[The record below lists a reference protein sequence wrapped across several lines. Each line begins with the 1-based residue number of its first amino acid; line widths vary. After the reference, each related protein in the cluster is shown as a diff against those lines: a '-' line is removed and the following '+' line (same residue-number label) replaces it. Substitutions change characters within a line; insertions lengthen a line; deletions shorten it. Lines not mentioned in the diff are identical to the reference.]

1 MGNNDSD
8 NGNYSSNFYTNI
20 ERRKYK
26 INKKMETDVLIVGA
40 TTGGLI
46 LSLDLF
52 RKNIKHIIID
62 SCESNIKNKKINEQY
77 LLYPRTLEML
87 HDLNLL
93 PEILAN
99 SLKLTGINFY
109 IQNKL
114 INQSSKNFFQSI
126 NGNMPYMLSINK
138 MSLNKILLKKIK
150 LNGSII
156 WYNTLLSPIQNQTP
170 KFISYNNYSDQ
181 NEHTEKLS
189 TNNKS
194 DFHHE
199 NIKVKKLYTLPSLLK
214 NREIKNA
221 LIKNDNKMENNI
233 ETQSTSK
240 SVSNEK
246 DNSIDMNLITSNS
259 NSIFSNLSNKN
270 VSSDF
275 SFYCSTD
282 TNYSHPYD
290 ISDKTYN
297 SDPSFLGK
305 YSSEE
310 NNKYKIEGYI
320 EKKYSNNNGN
330 SDLNMFYEK
339 KDNKNIQKNCNITG
353 TTVRVK
359 HNYTYWDGEKNHLK
373 NLRINKNEKEKKNK
387 KKKYYSYIKSKF
399 IVGVD
404 GKHSLVRKL
413 FNIKMEEKQNND
425 IEYISADICAKWSN
439 EMHYYNLSLFQSE
452 YGFITCF
459 PIFFDIANVDEN
471 NFYSTDP
478 KFKDTIKNMKKELYI
493 RKNHSYYSNSKK
505 NSNKSIKNES
515 FKMSNPQKLS
525 IHTLSSSPIRTT
537 AGSNNKGIQKI
548 RNNIAFVKRYVQSE
562 TGKKDDIAHDKSLQR
577 KDVEENKQSLY
588 MPNQKRNRFNKSHT
602 NEIMEREVYK
612 KKELFKTNKPKSVCQ
627 KINDYHE
634 KQNNILTNKGM
645 INISLEKK
653 KTKEYFMNFIKKY
666 EEKFACYIKNGK
678 ENSEEKVT
686 KENGEEKVTKENGE
700 EKVTKEN
707 GEEKVTKEGNEERV
721 ENSLGT
727 LEMCLSQNR
736 GEIKNEENYH
746 KSNTSS
752 IFTTKE
758 SDQELAKHFLQKGQT
773 ASVSTTENDTSSIL
787 IKNKNKNKNK
797 ETSPNESLKEDTDN
811 NYVDALS
818 NNSMNEINN
827 RASKYAKLG
836 IYNWHITICRKIDK
850 FSQNKFLYPIK
861 KSKEIKYIEVIK
873 LINKIFPNT
882 ELYYLYNLKIG
893 IHKDK
898 ICRNYYNNYVVLA
911 GEANCFYNPL
921 FNVSV
926 NLTIHDIYNIG
937 WKLKYIINYG
947 CTLILLE
954 GYEKERKYISEKVVS
969 WNREKLNFVFIN
981 NNGNNNICA
990 YYNIF
995 FLKFFAYI
1003 FQKFPTN
1010 YNIFEKIYLSTFLL
1024 QHNYT
1029 NYVINNT
1036 RNVFFCNKNN
1046 NIYADRAKNCILKF
1060 ISSFNKSKENKN
1072 VSLYDYLKNQMHTLI
1087 LCINITK
1094 EEKPICNY
1102 ITTQLLKNKYNKKLS
1117 YTYDKPAL
1125 KKLIKIARLTHNI
1138 MGKKGT
1144 QNNNTNC
1151 REQPFLKIL
1160 WILCNQNK
1168 SDFIQTNTSICSAN
1182 FNVYTRN
1189 FTTSSYNIPNELIN
1203 TIKDSKIKDQVILYD
1218 FINDFQKQYNINF
1231 YLPNNLI
1238 YQPNFQSAIY
1248 IFIQPDFH
1256 ITHINY
1262 VNDDNQIASF
1272 LDHVYNFYG

>member
-1 MGNNDSD
+1 MDNNNDENENENENGSD
-8 NGNYSSNFYTNI
+8 FSNFSNFYTNI
-20 ERRKYK
+20 KRRKDK
-26 INKKMETDVLIVGA
+26 INKRMETDVLIVGA

-62 SCESNIKNKKINEQY
+62 SCEKNVENTKINEQY

-87 HDLNLL
+87 HDLNIL
-93 PEILAN
+93 PEILSN

-150 LNGSII
+150 LNGSKI
-156 WYNTLLSPIQNQTP
+156 WYNTLLSPIQNQSTHFINCNEQNKSSENISKNNKL
-170 KFISYNNYSDQ
+170 KFYYNNV
-181 NEHTEKLS
+181 
-189 TNNKS
+189 
-194 DFHHE
+194 
-199 NIKVKKLYTLPSLLK
+199 KVKKLYTLPSLLK
-214 NREIKNA
+214 NREVKNA
-221 LIKNDNKMENNI
+221 LIKNNNNI
-233 ETQSTSK
+233 ENNNESYNTSK
-240 SVSNEK
+240 NISDEK
-246 DNSIDMNLITSNS
+246 DNTIDINLITSNS

-270 VSSDF
+270 ISSNF

-282 TNYSHPYD
+282 SNDTPSYD
-290 ISDKTYN
+290 NSDKTYSSN
-297 SDPSFLGK
+297 TSCLSKFSSDI
-305 YSSEE
+305 

-320 EKKYSNNNGN
+320 KKTHDINNENNNPN
-330 SDLNMFYEK
+330 IFCEKNNPNIFYEK
-339 KDNKNIQKNCNITG
+339 NNPNIFCEKNNPNIFCEKNDPNIFYEKNARNGNITG
-353 TTVRVK
+353 ATVRVK
-359 HNYTYWDGEKNHLK
+359 HNYNYWDMEKN
-373 NLRINKNEKEKKNK
+373 N
-387 KKKYYSYIKSKF
+387 SK
-399 IVGVD
+399 IGVD
-404 GKHSLVRKL
+404 GKHSIVRKL
-413 FNIKMEEKQNND
+413 FNIKMKENENND

-452 YGFITCF
+452 YGFVTCF
-459 PIFFDIANVDEN
+459 PIFFDISNVDEN
-471 NFYSTDP
+471 NFYSTNP
-478 KFKDTIKNMKKELYI
+478 KFKDTIKNMKKEVYI
-493 RKNHSYYSNSKK
+493 RKNNTSSNYKK
-505 NSNKSIKNES
+505 TLTKPIKKES
-515 FKMSNPQKLS
+515 FEIENPQKLT
-525 IHTLSSSPIRTT
+525 INTLSGLPINTLSGLPINT
-537 AGSNNKGIQKI
+537 LSGLPINTLSGLPVDTLSGLPKCNTMEP
-548 RNNIAFVKRYVQSE
+548 NNITFIKKYVQKERDKPRE
-562 TGKKDDIAHDKSLQR
+562 TIHDKLLQQNDIEDN
-577 KDVEENKQSLY
+577 KFHNYYDDNKQNL
-588 MPNQKRNRFNKSHT
+588 NKLIQKRNRFNKSYT
-602 NEIMEREVYK
+602 NEILEKDIYK
-612 KKELFKTNKPKSVCQ
+612 KKNLFKMNKPKSVCQ

-634 KQNNILTNKGM
+634 KQNNILMNKCLVEKNELN
-645 INISLEKK
+645 INLEKK

-666 EEKFACYIKNGK
+666 EEKFTYYIKNYDNK
-678 ENSEEKVT
+678 FPKDF
-686 KENGEEKVTKENGE
+686 
-700 EKVTKEN
+700 
-707 GEEKVTKEGNEERV
+707 
-721 ENSLGT
+721 
-727 LEMCLSQNR
+727 SQKNKTTSFS
-736 GEIKNEENYH
+736 IK
-746 KSNTSS
+746 
-752 IFTTKE
+752 
-758 SDQELAKHFLQKGQT
+758 
-773 ASVSTTENDTSSIL
+773 ENDTNSIL
-787 IKNKNKNKNK
+787 IKNKNTENL
-797 ETSPNESLKEDTDN
+797 TNESLKEDTDN

-827 RASKYAKLG
+827 RASEYAKLG

-850 FSQNKFLYPIK
+850 SSQNKYLYPIK

-898 ICRNYYNNYVVLA
+898 ICTNYYNNYVVLA

-937 WKLKYIINYG
+937 WKLKYIISHG

-969 WNREKLNFVFIN
+969 WNRDKLNFIFIN
-981 NNGNNNICA
+981 NNGNNNNICT
-990 YYNIF
+990 YYNILF
-995 FLKFFAYI
+995 FKFFAYI

-1010 YNIFEKIYLSTFLL
+1010 YNIFEKLYLSTFLL

-1036 RNVFFCNKNN
+1036 RNIFFCNKNN
-1046 NIYADRAKNCILKF
+1046 NICADRAKNCILKF
-1060 ISSFNKSKENKN
+1060 ISSFNKIKENKN

-1087 LCINITK
+1087 LCINISK
-1094 EEKPICNY
+1094 KDKPICNY
-1102 ITTQLLKNKYNKKLS
+1102 ITTHLLKNKYNKKYYNNQFA
-1117 YTYDKPAL
+1117 YTYDKAAL

-1144 QNNNTNC
+1144 KNNNNNC
-1151 REQPFLKIL
+1151 RHQPFLKIL

-1168 SDFIQTNTSICSAN
+1168 SDFIQTNKSICSTN

-1189 FTTSSYNIPNELIN
+1189 FTISSYNIPNELIN
-1203 TIKDSKIKDQVILYD
+1203 TIKNSKIKDQVILYD

-1248 IFIQPDFH
+1248 IFIRPDFH

>member
-1 MGNNDSD
+1 MDNTDSE
-8 NGNYSSNFYTNI
+8 NGSYSSNFYTNI
-20 ERRKYK
+20 KRRKDK

-52 RKNIKHIIID
+52 RKNIKHIIVD
-62 SCESNIKNKKINEQY
+62 SCESNIENKKINEQY

-93 PEILAN
+93 PEILSN

-109 IQNKL
+109 MQNKL

-156 WYNTLLSPIQNQTP
+156 WYNTLISPIQNQSTNFINCNNYNERNKNTENLSKNNKL
-170 KFISYNNYSDQ
+170 KFHYNNV
-181 NEHTEKLS
+181 
-189 TNNKS
+189 
-194 DFHHE
+194 
-199 NIKVKKLYTLPSLLK
+199 KVKKLYTLPSLLK
-214 NREIKNA
+214 NREVENA
-221 LIKNDNKMENNI
+221 LIKNNKMENNDGSY
-233 ETQSTSK
+233 STSK
-240 SVSNEK
+240 NISDEK
-246 DNSIDMNLITSNS
+246 DSTIDINLITSSS
-259 NSIFSNLSNKN
+259 NSILSNLSNKN
-270 VSSDF
+270 ITSDF

-282 TNYSHPYD
+282 SNDTHPYGN
-290 ISDKTYN
+290 SNKTYISN
-297 SDPSFLGK
+297 TSCLSK
-305 YSSEE
+305 YSSYK

-320 EKKYSNNNGN
+320 KKKQNINNEKKNSNI
-330 SDLNMFYEK
+330 FYEK
-339 KDNKNIQKNCNITG
+339 KNTERNCNITG
-353 TTVRVK
+353 ATVRIK
-359 HNYTYWDGEKNHLK
+359 QNYTYWDIEKNNFK
-373 NLRINKNEKEKKNK
+373 NFKINKNEKDK
-387 KKKYYSYIKSKF
+387 KKKKRYYSSINSKF

-413 FNIKMEEKQNND
+413 FNIKMKENENND

-452 YGFITCF
+452 YGFVTCF

-471 NFYSTDP
+471 NFYSINP
-478 KFKDTIKNMKKELYI
+478 KFKNTIKNMKKELYI
-493 RKNHSYYSNSKK
+493 RKNNNTYSNSKK
-505 NSNKSIKNES
+505 IFNKSIKKES
-515 FKMSNPQKLS
+515 FKINSPQKSS
-525 IHTLSSSPIRTT
+525 INTLNTSPIY
-537 AGSNNKGIQKI
+537 NNKDIQKI
-548 RNNIAFVKRYVQSE
+548 ENNITLIKRYVQNERDKSSE
-562 TGKKDDIAHDKSLQR
+562 KEIIHDKLLQR
-577 KDVEENKQSLY
+577 NDIEDNKFRNYYDDNKQNLNN
-588 MPNQKRNRFNKSHT
+588 PIPKRNRFNKSYT
-602 NEIMEREVYK
+602 NEILEREIYK
-612 KKELFKTNKPKSVCQ
+612 KKKNFKMNKPKSVCQ
-627 KINDYHE
+627 KINDYNE
-634 KQNNILTNKGM
+634 KQNNILMNKCVVEKGALNM
-645 INISLEKK
+645 SLEKK
-653 KTKEYFMNFIKKY
+653 KTKEYFINFIKKY
-666 EEKFACYIKNGK
+666 EEKFTYYIKNYDK
-678 ENSEEKVT
+678 KNTPTIITIK
-686 KENGEEKVTKENGE
+686 
-700 EKVTKEN
+700 
-707 GEEKVTKEGNEERV
+707 GND
-721 ENSLGT
+721 NKFQKYFS
-727 LEMCLSQNR
+727 
-736 GEIKNEENYH
+736 
-746 KSNTSS
+746 
-752 IFTTKE
+752 
-758 SDQELAKHFLQKGQT
+758 QKGR
-773 ASVSTTENDTSSIL
+773 TTSFSIKENDTSSIL
-787 IKNKNKNKNK
+787 IRNKNK
-797 ETSPNESLKEDTDN
+797 EILTNESLKEDTDN

-818 NNSMNEINN
+818 NNSMNETNN
-827 RASKYAKLG
+827 RTSEYAKLG

-850 FSQNKFLYPIK
+850 CSQNKYLYPIK

-898 ICRNYYNNYVVLA
+898 ICTNYYNNYVVLA

-937 WKLKYIINYG
+937 WKLKYIINHG

-969 WNREKLNFVFIN
+969 WNREKLNFVFVN
-981 NNGNNNICA
+981 NNGNNNICT
-990 YYNIF
+990 YYNILF
-995 FLKFFAYI
+995 FKFFAYI
-1003 FQKFPTN
+1003 FQKFPIN
-1010 YNIFEKIYLSTFLL
+1010 YNIFEKLYLSTFLL

-1036 RNVFFCNKNN
+1036 RNIFFCNKNN
-1046 NIYADRAKNCILKF
+1046 NNICADRAKNCILKF
-1060 ISSFNKSKENKN
+1060 ISSFNKIKENKN

-1087 LCINITK
+1087 LCINISK
-1094 EEKPICNY
+1094 KEKPICNY
-1102 ITTQLLKNKYNKKLS
+1102 ITTHLLKNKYNKKNYSNQFS
-1117 YTYDKPAL
+1117 YTYDKLAL

-1144 QNNNTNC
+1144 QNNDNNC
-1151 REQPFLKIL
+1151 RGEPFLKIL

-1168 SDFIQTNTSICSAN
+1168 RNFIQTNTNICSTN

-1189 FTTSSYNIPNELIN
+1189 FTISSHNIPNELIN
-1203 TIKDSKIKDQVILYD
+1203 TIKNSKIKDQVILYD

-1231 YLPNNLI
+1231 YLPNNFI

-1248 IFIQPDFH
+1248 IFIRPDFH

>member
-1 MGNNDSD
+1 MSNNDSD
-8 NGNYSSNFYTNI
+8 NGNYSSDFYTNI

-26 INKKMETDVLIVGA
+26 ISEKMETDVLIVGA

-114 INQSSKNFFQSI
+114 INQSSRNFFQSI

-156 WYNTLLSPIQNQTP
+156 WYNTLLSPTQNQTP
-170 KFISYNNYSDQ
+170 NFINYNSYSDQ
-181 NEHTEKLS
+181 NEHAEKLS
-189 TNNKS
+189 TSNKFK
-194 DFHHE
+194 FHHD

-214 NREIKNA
+214 NREVKNA
-221 LIKNDNKMENNI
+221 LIKNDSKMENNS
-233 ETQSTSK
+233 ESQSTSK
-240 SVSNEK
+240 SISIEK
-246 DNSIDMNLITSNS
+246 NNSIDINLITSNS
-259 NSIFSNLSNKN
+259 NSIFSNLSSNN

-282 TNYSHPYD
+282 TNYSHHYD

-297 SDPSFLGK
+297 SNPSLLNK

-320 EKKYSNNNGN
+320 EKEYSINNEKDD
-330 SDLNMFYEK
+330 SDIFYKK
-339 KDNKNIQKNCNITG
+339 KDKKNIPKNCNITG

-359 HNYTYWDGEKNHLK
+359 HNYTYWDGGKYNLK
-373 NLRINKNEKEKKNK
+373 NLRINKNEKEKKNN
-387 KKKYYSYIKSKF
+387 KKKYYSYIKTKF

-413 FNIKMEEKQNND
+413 FNIKMEKKQNND

-478 KFKDTIKNMKKELYI
+478 KFKNTIKNMKKELYI
-493 RKNHSYYSNSKK
+493 RKNHTYSSNSKK
-505 NSNKSIKNES
+505 ITSKSIKNES

-525 IHTLSSSPIRTT
+525 IHTLSSSSTRNAVSP
-537 AGSNNKGIQKI
+537 NNKDIQKI
-548 RNNIAFVKRYVQSE
+548 KNNIAFVKRCVQKE
-562 TGKKDDIAHDKSLQR
+562 TEASSKIKDKITNDKSLQR
-577 KDVEENKQSLY
+577 NDIEDNPFHNYENNKQSLN
-588 MPNQKRNRFNKSHT
+588 MLIQKRNRFNKSHT
-602 NEIMEREVYK
+602 NEIMEEEIYK
-612 KKELFKTNKPKSVCQ
+612 KNNFFKMNKPKSVCQ

-634 KQNNILTNKGM
+634 KQNNILMNKCGAEKDVF
-645 INISLEKK
+645 NISLEKK

-666 EEKFACYIKNGK
+666 EEKFACYIKN
-678 ENSEEKVT
+678 T
-686 KENGEEKVTKENGE
+686 KENNEKKITKEE
-700 EKVTKEN
+700 S
-707 GEEKVTKEGNEERV
+707 
-721 ENSLGT
+721 ENSLET
-727 LEMCLSQNR
+727 LEICFSQNR
-736 GEIKNEENYH
+736 EKMQKKGNYH

-752 IFTTKE
+752 ILTTKE
-758 SDQELAKHFLQKGQT
+758 SDKELPKHFSQKGR
-773 ASVSTTENDTSSIL
+773 TTSFLTPENDNTCSIL
-787 IKNKNKNKNK
+787 IKNKNK
-797 ETSPNESLKEDTDN
+797 EISPNESLKEDTDN

-827 RASKYAKLG
+827 RASEYAKLG

-850 FSQNKFLYPIK
+850 SSQNKFLYPIK

-898 ICRNYYNNYVVLA
+898 ICTNYYNNYVVLA

-1046 NIYADRAKNCILKF
+1046 NIYADRAKNCILKY

-1087 LCINITK
+1087 LCINISK

-1102 ITTQLLKNKYNKKLS
+1102 ITTQLLKNKYNKKYYNNKLS

-1144 QNNNTNC
+1144 QSNDTNC
-1151 REQPFLKIL
+1151 RGQPFLKIL

-1168 SDFIQTNTSICSAN
+1168 SDFIQTNTTICSTN

-1231 YLPNNLI
+1231 YLPNNII

-1248 IFIQPDFH
+1248 IFIRPDFH